1 MSILR
6 YSDNIKLVQHHIR
19 PMDGRHM
26 QPKLSTIL
34 YTTKKNKS
42 GIANDQI
49 NNCPMVFYRLLHI
62 VIVTLRGDSGTI
74 YNS

>member
-19 PMDGRHM
+19 PMDGKHM

-34 YTTKKNKS
+34 YTPKNKS
-42 GIANDQI
+42 GMANDQI
-49 NNCPMVFYRLLHI
+49 NICPMVFYRLVHI